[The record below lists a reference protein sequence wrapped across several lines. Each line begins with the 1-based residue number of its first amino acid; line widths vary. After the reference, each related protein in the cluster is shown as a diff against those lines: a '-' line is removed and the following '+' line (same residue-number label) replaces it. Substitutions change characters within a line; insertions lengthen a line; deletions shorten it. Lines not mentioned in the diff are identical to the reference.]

1 MMSYIIVREERRKPA
16 ATLDVIISQN
26 AFAQDWL
33 MNNMVTHDYAFG
45 IGTKEAS
52 PSTVVFQVPS
62 KPARHRRLTRV
73 KMHHHTVAYIIE
85 KTTQMHADQHTHKQ
99 VHAYTQGSKYKHL
112 QFSPYWASP
121 ELQISA
127 KSSTQFLVVKNLFS
141 NIYSQ

>member
-16 ATLDVIISQN
+16 ATLDVLISQN

-73 KMHHHTVAYIIE
+73 KTHHHTGAYIIE
-85 KTTQMHADQHTHKQ
+85 KITQMHADQHIHKHMHTHNGQ
-99 VHAYTQGSKYKHL
+99 STNISSSRHT
-112 QFSPYWASP
+112 
-121 ELQISA
+121 ELPLS
-127 KSSTQFLVVKNLFS
+127 FP
-141 NIYSQ
+141 